1 MSIIWPIALPSIKVF
16 FNNKENIDNW
26 KLTGYQEQWL
36 VSGAESL
43 ALICKI
49 EQVRLNKKINSSKI
63 KYQRL
68 KTGNEI

>member
-16 FNNKENIDNW
+16 FNNKENFDNW

-43 ALICKI
+43 ALICEI
-49 EQVRLNKKINSSKI
+49 EQIR
-63 KYQRL
+63 
-68 KTGNEI
+68 